1 MPATNLSSVTCNGD
15 TPQIFLNGPTGAPV
29 SGDPVVVTRSI
40 FVQATAVASQVVTVP
55 LPLGARIVYI
65 QVNQQ
70 VVPTGA
76 TDTIAVGSTSGASD
90 IAAATDVK
98 AALQTVIPLAL
109 PGTKPLLVANF
120 ASIVASSAGGSV
132 IYVTLAQTT
141 PTAVGTFFVQID
153 YEMA

>member
-1 MPATNLSSVTCNGD
+1 MPVIFDSVAINGG
-15 TPQIFLNGPTGAPV
+15 TPQIFPNGPTGNPTM
-29 SGDPVVVTRSI
+29 GDPMVATRSI
-40 FVQATAVASQVVTVP
+40 TVQATAVASQSIAVP
-55 LPLGARIVYI
+55 LPLGARIVYV
-65 QVNQQ
+65 QANQQ
-70 VVPTGA
+70 VAPTGA
-76 TDTIAVGSTSGASD
+76 TATLALGSTSGAAD
-90 IAAATDVK
+90 IAAATDIK

-141 PTAVGTFFVQID
+141 PTAVGTLFIQID